1 MVAEE
6 WRDLGGK
13 EFKMQGNSHRALGG
27 VLRLLLL
34 QFHVDNN
41 DGDERKA

>member
-1 MVAEE
+1 MAGEE

-27 VLRLLLL
+27 VLKLLLR
-34 QFHVDNN
+34 QFHVHND
-41 DGDERKA
+41 DGDEWKA